1 LLELIAATH
10 EAKQRPC
17 QLKCTHILTPEV
29 SRMRAFLPAVLTLV
43 VLPLTTIAAVDQ
55 GAAPAAVRLTKTAV
69 VPEAKTDQRDLM
81 APEAGKQFLW
91 VSATLA
97 GGQKPIDLTKV
108 ALTNGSDS
116 YPLIGVDSVWGGDPN
131 QFSMIA
137 PVKLKSGK
145 VRDPLEESRS
155 TGDVAFAFTPGKAA
169 TMTVLRPPQS
179 VCLLF
184 LVPASVHTGQVKGL
198 SATPMALPAA
208 ASGKP

>member
-1 LLELIAATH
+1 
-10 EAKQRPC
+10 
-17 QLKCTHILTPEV
+17 
-29 SRMRAFLPAVLTLV
+29 MRSFLSTALTL
-43 VLPLTTIAAVDQ
+43 AALSFTVAAAPDQ
-55 GAAPAAVRLTKTAV
+55 GAVQAGVTLTKSSVAAEV
-69 VPEAKTDQRDLM
+69 KTDQRDVM
-81 APEAGKQFLW
+81 AAEAGKRFLW

-155 TGDVAFAFTPGKAA
+155 TGDVAFAFTPGKVA

-184 LVPASVHTGQVKGL
+184 LVPASVHTGQLKGL